1 VTHNLV
7 IYFKVL
13 RRQNSTD
20 HSPPPEYL
28 FMPPHLMHHKQQEVP
43 PQLWREKFIID
54 FNLVVEVTQNWSF
67 GVPKLGPNLDKSVT
81 DFDCVFH
88 PFHTQNSVPN
98 FASGR
103 IK

>member
-1 VTHNLV
+1 
-7 IYFKVL
+7 
-13 RRQNSTD
+13 
-20 HSPPPEYL
+20 
-28 FMPPHLMHHKQQEVP
+28 MHHKQQEVP

-67 GVPKLGPNLDKSVT
+67 GVPKSGPNLDKSVA
-81 DFDCVFH
+81 DFDYVFH
-88 PFHTQNSVPN
+88 PFHTQNSVLDLVKSVPN